1 MKVSLDDLKLVSNYV
16 ESKSKNQKLAQLTY
30 MDMIETTNEEWLAS
44 YKRKKRDNRIDA
56 LLNNTEEKV
65 IDDYNTPSL
74 DFSEYPSSIQ
84 PVVKTITLNAKNY
97 LDPSDIIN
105 DILGELENQTSTKSQ
120 LGDVNRIS
128 DLESLSQSISSKINQ
143 LSHHVSMK
151 SRLGPAKTVILGLEA
166 WQILKIRNP
175 FILQQKGISQG
186 SMMGMDL
193 IPTNKISPN
202 KVIVMRV
209 ENQSNI
215 GINLVNSINEMRYYL
230 GFTPNWERQI
240 NWFNII

>member
-56 LLNNTEEKV
+56 LLNGTEEKE
-65 IDDYNTPSL
+65 IYDYNTSL
-74 DFSEYPSSIQ
+74 DFSEYPSSIT
-84 PVVKTITLNAKNY
+84 PVIKTITLNAKNY
-97 LDPSDIIN
+97 LDPSDILN
-105 DILGELENQTSTKSQ
+105 DILGELESQTSTKSQ
-120 LGDVNRIS
+120 LGDVNKVS
-128 DLESLSQSISSKINQ
+128 DLESLSKSIISKITQ
-143 LSHHVSMK
+143 LNYHISKK
-151 SRLGPAKTVILGLEA
+151 SRLGPAKTIILGLEA
-166 WQILKIRNP
+166 WEIIKMNNT
-175 FILQQKGISQG
+175 FTLQSKGISPAK
-186 SMMGMDL
+186 MMGMDI

-215 GINLVNSINEMRYYL
+215 GLNLVNSINEMRYYL
-230 GFTPNWERQI
+230 GFTPDWERQI